1 MPRNFWLLLLG
12 FPLVSSRVSLVNNGY
27 KGLVVAISPE
37 EQENSGLIDSIKTLF
52 TSASA
57 ELFKVTGGRAF
68 FEEVTILIPMAW
80 NLSVE
85 GSVDETF
92 EEAEFR
98 VAPSNPAYGHNPYTI
113 QVKYTLL
120 KLFLCCRTEQ
130 SMRRAWG
137 LHSPDLLVC
146 LEPCNRRQSGVRQDG

>member
-1 MPRNFWLLLLG
+1 MPFF
-12 FPLVSSRVSLVNNGY
+12 FP
-27 KGLVVAISPE
+27 E
-37 EQENSGLIDSIKTLF
+37 LF

-57 ELFKVTGGRAF
+57 ELFKVTGRRAF

-120 KLFLCCRTEQ
+120 KLFFMLPYRTKHAE
-130 SMRRAWG
+130 SLG
-137 LHSPDLLVC
+137 TTLT
-146 LEPCNRRQSGVRQDG
+146 